1 MRDNFVELLRIV
13 GDFPGYRVRNNV
25 AHEFY
30 VFLCRTMAIERTDS
44 RKYSNARKHLLRIY
58 LPRVLHEIF
67 WNFKAPL

>member
-13 GDFPGYRVRNNV
+13 GHFPGYRVHDNV

-44 RKYSNARKHLLRIY
+44 RKYSDTGKNLL
-58 LPRVLHEIF
+58 
-67 WNFKAPL
+67 